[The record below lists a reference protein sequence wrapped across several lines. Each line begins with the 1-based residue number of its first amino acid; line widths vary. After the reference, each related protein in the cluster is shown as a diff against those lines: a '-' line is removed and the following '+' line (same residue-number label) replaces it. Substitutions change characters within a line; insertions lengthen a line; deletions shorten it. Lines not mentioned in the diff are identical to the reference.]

1 MHNLKWCT
9 IFLKQ
14 MISKYFLR
22 SLVVALNIL
31 LFTSCLGSSDDNFEY
46 SPDAQIY
53 SFSMSSRGD
62 TLNLLNTTAFTID
75 QVNGKIFNKDP
86 MPYLFHVDSV
96 VLNISSSSTL
106 NPFSQVVL
114 TLSDESD
121 NPFYWSASDSVAINQ
136 LLQITTTA
144 PDGKTTKK
152 YDFQLNIFQ
161 EDPYVLTWERRDD
174 YLAIPP
180 TDQKT
185 IMLNERFIT
194 YYTTGTT
201 VGAASSTD
209 GIDWDNVDELIGLPP
224 TIKLKSLLPSTN
236 AVYVLDESGEVYSSD
251 ETGITWSRIPLPY
264 NVEAVEAIYGI
275 LPSATSGDILMAVN
289 HNDVLRFA
297 VTNDFSEIQLMN
309 NIPDD
314 MPLFNFTSTSV
325 ENPDS
330 YATKYIV
337 LTDGIK
343 KDNTRNEAI
352 WILQE
357 KDEEITNISK
367 VTSAS
372 VAGGSLFYYD
382 KRLYL
387 MILTGGKNS
396 FLLSDNFGLD
406 WIEAEDNQ
414 SFHSEF
420 SPRTKVSVLADEDN
434 NIWIFGGIS
443 LEQVQLIDTWRGR
456 LNKFAMN

>member
-62 TLNLLNTTAFTID
+62 TLNLLNTTTFTID
-75 QVNGKIFNKDP
+75 QVNGKIFNKEP
-86 MPYLFHVDSV
+86 LPYLFHVDSV
-96 VLNISSSSTL
+96 VLSISSSGTF
-106 NPFSQVVL
+106 NPFSQVTL

-121 NPFYWSASDSVAINQ
+121 NPHFWSASDSVAINQ
-136 LLQITTTA
+136 LVQITTTA
-144 PDGKTTKK
+144 PDGEATKQ

-161 EDPYVLTWERRDD
+161 EDPYVLTWERRSD
-174 YLAIPP
+174 YLDIPP
-180 TDQKT
+180 ADQKT
-185 IMLNERFIT
+185 IMFNGRFIT
-194 YYTTGTT
+194 YFATGTT
-201 VGAASSTD
+201 IEATASDD
-209 GIDWDNVDELIGLPP
+209 GSEWNNVDALTGLPP
-224 TIKLKSLLPSTN
+224 TIKLESLLPSTN
-236 AVYVLDESGEVYSSD
+236 AVYVLDESGEVYTSD
-251 ETGITWSRIPLPY
+251 ETGITWNRIPLPY
-264 NVEAVEAIYGI
+264 NVVAIYGI
-275 LPSATSGDILMAVN
+275 LPSAASGDILLAVN
-289 HNDVLRFA
+289 NNDVLRFA
-297 VTNDFSEIQLMN
+297 VTDDFSEIQLMN
-309 NIPDD
+309 NIPDE

-337 LTDGIK
+337 LTDGMK
-343 KDNTRNEAI
+343 KDNTRNDAI

-367 VTSAS
+367 ITSAS
-372 VAGGSLFYYD
+372 TGGSSLFYYD

-387 MILTGGKNS
+387 MITTNGNNS
-396 FLLSDNFGLD
+396 FLFSDNFGLD
-406 WIEAEDNQ
+406 WIEAGDNQ
-414 SFHSEF
+414 SLPTEF
-420 SPRTKVSVLADEDN
+420 TPRTNASVLADKDD

-443 LEQVQLIDTWRGR
+443 LNKEQLIDTWRGR
-456 LNKFAMN
+456 LNKFTMN

>member
-1 MHNLKWCT
+1 
-9 IFLKQ
+9 

-309 NIPDD
+309 NIRSEEH
-314 MPLFNFTSTSV
+314 TSELQSRPHLV
-325 ENPDS
+325 CRLLLE
-330 YATKYIV
+330 
-337 LTDGIK
+337 K
-343 KDNTRNEAI
+343 KKQNSRYYV
-352 WILQE
+352 
-357 KDEEITNISK
+357 DE
-367 VTSAS
+367 
-372 VAGGSLFYYD
+372 L
-382 KRLYL
+382 
-387 MILTGGKNS
+387 
-396 FLLSDNFGLD
+396 
-406 WIEAEDNQ
+406 
-414 SFHSEF
+414 
-420 SPRTKVSVLADEDN
+420 
-434 NIWIFGGIS
+434 
-443 LEQVQLIDTWRGR
+443 
-456 LNKFAMN
+456 

>member
-62 TLNLLNTTAFTID
+62 TLNLLNTTIFTID
-75 QVNGKIFNKDP
+75 QVNGKIFNKEP
-86 MPYLFHVDSV
+86 LPYLFHVDSV
-96 VLNISSSSTL
+96 VLSISSSGTF
-106 NPFSQVVL
+106 NPFSQVIL

-121 NPFYWSASDSVAINQ
+121 NPHFWSASDSVAINQ

-144 PDGKTTKK
+144 PDGETTKQ

-161 EDPYVLTWERRDD
+161 EDPYVLTWERGGD
-174 YLAIPP
+174 YLAVPP
-180 TDQKT
+180 SDQKT
-185 IMLNERFIT
+185 IMLNGRFIT
-194 YYTTGTT
+194 YYTTETT

-209 GIDWDNVDELIGLPP
+209 GIEWDNVDELTGLPP
-224 TIKLKSLLPSTN
+224 TTQVKSLLQREN
-236 AVYVLDESGEVYSSD
+236 AAYALDEGGEVYASD
-251 ETGITWSRIPLPY
+251 ETGTTWSRVLAPY
-264 NVEAVEAIYGI
+264 NVEAIYGI
-275 LPSATSGDILMAVN
+275 LPSATGESILVAVN
-289 HNDVLRFA
+289 HNDALRFA
-297 VTNDFSEIQLMN
+297 VTDDFSEIQLMN

-314 MPLFNFTSTSV
+314 MPLLDFTSTSV

-367 VTSAS
+367 VTNAS
-372 VAGGSLFYYD
+372 VAGSSLFYYD

-387 MILTGGKNS
+387 MILTGGENS

-414 SFHSEF
+414 SFPSEF
-420 SPRTKVSVLADEDN
+420 TPRTKGSVLADEDN

-443 LEQVQLIDTWRGR
+443 LDQVQLIDTWRGR